1 MYRVVIAD
9 NAFAPIGPE
18 REILSTLGCDIIF
31 LSSTNEDEVISHT
44 QDADAIICDAA
55 PITERVLTAAP
66 RLRVVSEYGIGYDNI
81 DVEAAT
87 TRGVWVANVPG
98 FCVPEVADHT
108 MAFLL
113 ALSRRLIALDEGLHR
128 GAWGPRAAGQISRLA
143 DQTLGLIGFGPIARA
158 VAARALPFGLRV
170 VCWTP
175 HTTAERVASWGA
187 ELVDLE
193 DLFRR
198 SDYVSL
204 HVPATAETRRM
215 INRERLALMKPTA
228 YVINTGR
235 GSLIDEPAL
244 VEALRGGQIAGAALD
259 VFATE
264 PLPPTDQLLALP
276 NVVAT
281 PHAAF
286 YSEESLRDLQT
297 RAAKNVAA
305 VLAGGRPLSPVN
317 NPRRKT

>member
-18 REILSTLGCDIIF
+18 REILAQLDCDVAF
-31 LSSTNEDEVISHT
+31 LPSATEEDVISNT
-44 QDADAIICDAA
+44 KDADAIICDAA
-55 PITERVLTAAP
+55 PITDRVLAAAP
-66 RLRVVSEYGIGYDNI
+66 RVRVVSEYGIGYDNI
-81 DVEAAT
+81 DVKAASA
-87 TRGVWVANVPG
+87 RGVWVANVPG

-113 ALSRRLIALDEGLHR
+113 ALSRRVVALNDGLHR
-128 GAWGPRAAGQISRLA
+128 GVWGPRSAGPITRLA

-170 VCWTP
+170 ICWTP
-175 HTTAERVASWGA
+175 HTTAERVASLGA
-187 ELVDLE
+187 ELVELDE
-193 DLFRR
+193 LFRR

-204 HVPATAETRRM
+204 HVPATAETRGM
-215 INRERLALMKPTA
+215 ISQERLALMKPTA

-235 GSLIDEPAL
+235 GSLVDEAAL
-244 VEALRGGQIAGAALD
+244 AAALRDGQIAGAALD
-259 VFATE
+259 VFASE
-264 PLPPTDQLLALP
+264 PLPPTDPLLALP
-276 NVVAT
+276 NLIAT

-286 YSEESLRDLQT
+286 YSEESLRDLQI

-305 VLAGGRPLSPVN
+305 VLSGGRPLSPVN
-317 NPRRKT
+317 NPRRVN